1 MSFMD
6 IAQLLG
12 NLGEFIGAIV
22 IIATLIYLAMQVKQ
36 NTNALHA
43 QSRQSV
49 LAGSQAELLALTEN
63 PNIHT
68 SIVKKEPLTQ
78 EEHVKLHGWLTAAMR
93 LREFSWLQYQ
103 SKVIDEVQW
112 STEVNVI
119 KAILQPERTRAWW
132 ESLGR
137 NLFGA
142 AFAEFVDELLQDQP
156 TTNEVF
162 ELATDWTNR

>member
-22 IIATLIYLAMQVKQ
+22 IVATLIYLAMQVKQ

-49 LAGSQAELLALTEN
+49 VAGAQTELFAIMDN
-63 PNIHT
+63 PDMVINIT
-68 SIVKKEPLTQ
+68 KEGPLTPQ
-78 EEHVKLHGWLTAAMR
+78 EQVQLQGYLTAAMR

-103 SKVIDEVQW
+103 NGVIDENLW
-112 STEVNVI
+112 GTEQNVI
-119 KAILQPERTRAWW
+119 LVILQSNRTRAWW
-132 ESLGR
+132 ELLGR
-137 NLFGA
+137 SLFGPD
-142 AFAEFVDELLQDQP
+142 FVGFVDELIRDQP
-156 TTNEVF
+156 TSNE
-162 ELATDWTNR
+162 LWQATSSWADR